1 MKMRTKVCVSENTL
15 SPSHGTLPL
24 SSYHDNHILPQIPF
38 LGHFC
43 HGGQENF
50 GLNTK
55 EVNKIN
61 TNEVNKNIAHKFA
74 QN

>member
-61 TNEVNKNIAHKFA
+61 TKEVNKNIAHKFP

>member
-55 EVNKIN
+55 EVNK
-61 TNEVNKNIAHKFA
+61 NIAYKFA